1 MNLQGQGSNGAAR
14 TAPPSFAQQ
23 RLWLLDRLYPDEAI
37 YNEPQAFRLRGPLDR
52 DALRRALNE
61 IVCRHEALRT
71 RFAVDDARLVQV
83 IAPALDVPL
92 DVEDLRTLAETERDA
107 EARRIAQAERRARFD
122 LAQGPLLRVR
132 LLCLREGEHWLLL
145 TMHHIATDG
154 WSVGVLW
161 RELAVLYAAFHAG
174 QPSPLPALAAQYA
187 DYAVRQREGLKGEAL
202 ERALAY
208 WKRTLAGMH
217 TLELPTDRPRP
228 ATASHRGDVV
238 GFEIDADLTRRL
250 KELARRE
257 RATLF
262 MTLLAAF
269 QVLLHRYS
277 GQEDVAVGVPVA
289 GRSAP
294 EVEPLIGFF
303 VNMLVMRGDL
313 SGQPGFDALL
323 GRVRQQALDAYEH
336 QELPFERIVMELAPA
351 RATTRN
357 PLFQVSFA
365 LHNAGQVTFRL
376 PGLAVEEID
385 DLGGDDVKFDLS
397 LTLTEASDVLRGSF
411 QFAAALFDSTTV
423 ERMALHFRTL
433 LSSIV
438 ADPRQRIGRLALH
451 GAEERERCLAE
462 GMRMPSPYPGTTR
475 LERLFEAQAALRPDA
490 VAVVGASESLTYRDL
505 DLRANRLARELDA
518 SGSGAPRRVGVC
530 LERGPDL
537 VVALLATLKAGAAYV
552 PLDPDLPAER
562 LSAML
567 ADASVALVLTDE
579 RLSARLPAGA
589 HRVVCIDR
597 DALRIAQRPGGAVGA
612 GDAADDL
619 ACVMYTSGSSGRPKG
634 VLIAHRAVS
643 RLVCGSDYVRLG
655 ADDVVAHLS
664 NPAFDA
670 TTFEVWGA
678 LLNGAA
684 LVPIDKATV
693 LAPRALATAL
703 RANGVTTL
711 FLTTALFN
719 AVAREVPDAFAGC
732 RQVLFG
738 GEAVEPRWVR
748 DVLRAGP
755 PARLLHVY
763 GPTEATTFATWHQV
777 RAEDADRS
785 TIPIGR
791 PIANTEVLILDAER
805 EPVPV
810 GVPGE
815 IHIGGP
821 GLARGYLGLPE
832 LTAERFVPHPFDA
845 DPAARLYRTGD
856 RARHRA
862 DGAIEFLGRV
872 DRQVKIRGHRIE
884 LAEIE
889 GALSR
894 LPFVREAVVH
904 VRGGTSDTRRIVA
917 WVVPTDAD
925 GPPPSTLRKDLRR
938 SLPDYMLPA
947 ATVWLPALPLNANG
961 KVDPLALPEPGDTAR
976 PAAGVAVPPR
986 DMFEGVLVRIWEDLL
1001 GITGIGV
1008 FDHFF
1013 EIGGHSLLAARL
1025 VDTIELETG
1034 LSVPLTAL
1042 FADDTIDGLARA
1054 LRDGAP
1060 DANAPIV
1067 AINAQGTR
1075 PPFVFL
1081 HGDFQAGGFY
1091 SRALARSL
1099 GPDQPTLIVHP
1110 HGLVGD
1116 TIPETIEAMAADRL
1130 RALQAIRPAG
1140 PYVIGG
1146 HCNGALVA
1154 FEMARQLI
1162 SRGESVPAVVLIEA
1176 RAPSLVGLPPDA
1188 AGTYVKLDAA
1198 GRPQVLA
1205 PHDRVS
1211 EAELHYARAIDRYE
1225 AGRFD
1230 GHVVVVQAQEGRD
1243 PAPDAGWSRHARTWE
1258 GHVVPG
1264 GHVTLI
1270 TRHLADL
1277 TRTVRD
1283 AVTRSLELP
1292 SDGSAAEAG
1301 QSPDEP
1307 AANARATQRADRG
1320 G

>member
-1 MNLQGQGSNGAAR
+1 M
-14 TAPPSFAQQ
+14 
-23 RLWLLDRLYPDEAI
+23 
-37 YNEPQAFRLRGPLDR
+37 
-52 DALRRALNE
+52 
-61 IVCRHEALRT
+61 
-71 RFAVDDARLVQV
+71 
-83 IAPALDVPL
+83 
-92 DVEDLRTLAETERDA
+92 
-107 EARRIAQAERRARFD
+107 
-122 LAQGPLLRVR
+122 
-132 LLCLREGEHWLLL
+132 
-145 TMHHIATDG
+145 
-154 WSVGVLW
+154 
-161 RELAVLYAAFHAG
+161 
-174 QPSPLPALAAQYA
+174 
-187 DYAVRQREGLKGEAL
+187 
-202 ERALAY
+202 
-208 WKRTLAGMH
+208 
-217 TLELPTDRPRP
+217 
-228 ATASHRGDVV
+228 
-238 GFEIDADLTRRL
+238 
-250 KELARRE
+250 
-257 RATLF
+257 
-262 MTLLAAF
+262 
-269 QVLLHRYS
+269 
-277 GQEDVAVGVPVA
+277 
-289 GRSAP
+289 
-294 EVEPLIGFF
+294 
-303 VNMLVMRGDL
+303 
-313 SGQPGFDALL
+313 
-323 GRVRQQALDAYEH
+323 
-336 QELPFERIVMELAPA
+336 
-351 RATTRN
+351 
-357 PLFQVSFA
+357 
-365 LHNAGQVTFRL
+365 
-376 PGLAVEEID
+376 
-385 DLGGDDVKFDLS
+385 
-397 LTLTEASDVLRGSF
+397 
-411 QFAAALFDSTTV
+411 
-423 ERMALHFRTL
+423 
-433 LSSIV
+433 
-438 ADPRQRIGRLALH
+438 
-451 GAEERERCLAE
+451 
-462 GMRMPSPYPGTTR
+462 
-475 LERLFEAQAALRPDA
+475 
-490 VAVVGASESLTYRDL
+490 
-505 DLRANRLARELDA
+505 
-518 SGSGAPRRVGVC
+518 
-530 LERGPDL
+530 
-537 VVALLATLKAGAAYV
+537 
-552 PLDPDLPAER
+552 
-562 LSAML
+562 
-567 ADASVALVLTDE
+567 
-579 RLSARLPAGA
+579 
-589 HRVVCIDR
+589 
-597 DALRIAQRPGGAVGA
+597 
-612 GDAADDL
+612 
-619 ACVMYTSGSSGRPKG
+619 
-634 VLIAHRAVS
+634 LIAHRAVS

-719 AVAREVPDAFAGC
+719 AVAREVPDAFSGC

-748 DVLRAGP
+748 DVLNAGP
-755 PARLLHVY
+755 PGRLLHVY

-832 LTAERFVPHPFDA
+832 LTAERFVPHPFDV

-889 GALSR
+889 AALAR
-894 LPFVREAVVH
+894 LPYVREAVVL
-904 VRGGTSDTRRIVA
+904 VRGATSDTRRIVA

-925 GPPPSTLRKDLRR
+925 GPPPANLRKDLRR

-1025 VDTIELETG
+1025 VDTIERETG
-1034 LSVPLTAL
+1034 LAVPLTAL

-1091 SRALARSL
+1091 SRALARAL

-1116 TIPETIEAMAADRL
+1116 AIPESIEAMAADRL
-1130 RALQAIRPAG
+1130 RALQAIRPVG

-1176 RAPSLVGLPPDA
+1176 RAGARRPLARRRRCVRQVRRRGPPRGARATRPGLGSGAPLCARDRPLRGRALRRPPGDRPGAGIARSRSGRRLVALRA
-1188 AGTYVKLDAA
+1188 VL
-1198 GRPQVLA
+1198 GRP
-1205 PHDRVS
+1205 HR
-1211 EAELHYARAIDRYE
+1211 ARRA
-1225 AGRFD
+1225 
-1230 GHVVVVQAQEGRD
+1230 RD
-1243 PAPDAGWSRHARTWE
+1243 AHHATPRRSDAHGPRRRHAR
-1258 GHVVPG
+1258 
-1264 GHVTLI
+1264 
-1270 TRHLADL
+1270 
-1277 TRTVRD
+1277 
-1283 AVTRSLELP
+1283 
-1292 SDGSAAEAG
+1292 AG
-1301 QSPDEP
+1301 LRPTDPAQRRGNADEP
-1307 AANARATQRADRG
+1307 AANAQAAQRAGRG

>member
-1 MNLQGQGSNGAAR
+1 MSASVAT
-14 TAPPSFAQQ
+14 TAPLSSAQQ
-23 RLWLLDRLYPDEAI
+23 RLWLLERLFPRESTYI
-37 YNEPQAFRLRGPLDR
+37 EPQTMRLSGRLDVE
-52 DALRRALNE
+52 ALRRALNE
-61 IVCRHEALRT
+61 VVRRHGALRT
-71 RFAVDDARLVQV
+71 RFPVEDARPVQV
-83 IAPALDVPL
+83 IEPELVLPL
-92 DVEDLRTLAETERDA
+92 DVEDLSGLPGPQRERA
-107 EARRIAQAERRARFD
+107 ARERARPEA
-122 LAQGPLLRVR
+122 LAPFALARGPLVRAR
-132 LLCLREGEHWLLL
+132 LLRLGEDEHWLLL
-145 TMHHIATDG
+145 AMHHIVTDG
-154 WSVGVLW
+154 WSMTVLW
-161 RELAVLYAAFHAG
+161 RELAVLYGAFRAG
-174 QPSPLPALAAQYA
+174 RPSPLPELPLQYA
-187 DYAVRQREGLKGEAL
+187 DYAVRQREELGRETLAAAL
-202 ERALAY
+202 DYWKQALAG
-208 WKRTLAGMH
+208 LSP
-217 TLELPTDRPRP
+217 LDLPTDRSRP
-228 ATASHRGDVV
+228 ALASHEGGIVR
-238 GFEIDADLTRRL
+238 FEVDAGLAQAL
-250 KELARRE
+250 KALARRE
-257 RATLF
+257 RATTF
-262 MTLLAAF
+262 MVLLAAF
-269 QVLLHRYS
+269 KVLLHRYT
-277 GQEDVAVGVPVA
+277 GQEDIAVGVPIA
-289 GRSAP
+289 GRSRP
-294 EVEPLIGFF
+294 DLEPLIGFF
-303 VNMLVMRGDL
+303 VNMLVMRADL
-313 SGQPGFDALL
+313 GGRPGFDALL
-323 GRVRQQALDAYEH
+323 RRVRQRALADYEH
-336 QELPFERIVMELAPA
+336 QALPFETIVTVLSPVRE
-351 RATTRN
+351 TTRH
-357 PLFQVSFA
+357 PLFGVSFA
-365 LHNAGQVTFRL
+365 FHGAEPPALDL
-376 PGLAVEEID
+376 PGIAVASVED
-385 DLGGDDVKFDLS
+385 AFGSVGAKFDLS
-397 LTLTEASDVLRGSF
+397 LTLTETAGALRGSF
-411 QFAAALFDSTTV
+411 EYAAALFDAPTV
-423 ERMALHFRTL
+423 ERMALQFRAL
-433 LSSIV
+433 LASIV
-438 ADPRQRIGRLALH
+438 ASPDRPIGRLALQSP
-451 GAEERERCLAE
+451 EERARALGA
-462 GMRMPSPYPGTTR
+462 GTGARTPLPDAR
-475 LERLFEAQAALRPDA
+475 IEQLFARQAAARPDA
-490 VAVVGASESLTYRDL
+490 VAVADEAGPLSYREVDA
-505 DLRANRLARELDA
+505 RANRLARALLA
-518 SGSGAPRRVGVC
+518 TGSGSPCRVAIC

-537 VVALLATLKAGAAYV
+537 VVGLLAILKSGAAYL
-552 PLDPDLPAER
+552 PLDPELPAER
-562 LSAML
+562 LHAML
-567 ADASVALVLTDE
+567 ADASVE
-579 RLSARLPAGA
+579 RLLTSERLLSRLPADGLE
-589 HRVVCIDR
+589 VLCVDR
-597 DALRIAQRPGGAVGA
+597 DRARIAGHADAPVEPGEG
-612 GDAADDL
+612 ADDV
-619 ACVMYTSGSSGRPKG
+619 AYVMYTSGSTGRPKG
-634 VLIAHRAVS
+634 VLVPHRAVV
-643 RLVCGSDYVRLG
+643 RLVCDTDYVRLG
-655 ADDVVAHLS
+655 ADDVVAQVS

-670 TTFEVWGA
+670 TTFEIWGA

-684 LVPIDKATV
+684 LVPIDKATA
-693 LAPRALATAL
+693 LAPRALAAAL

-719 AVAREVPDAFAGC
+719 AVAREVPDAFARC

-763 GPTEATTFATWHQV
+763 GPTEATTFATWHEV

-791 PIANTEVLILDAER
+791 PIANTEVLVLDAER

-862 DGAIEFLGRV
+862 DGAIEFLGRA

-894 LPFVREAVVH
+894 LPYVREAVVH
-904 VRGGTSDTRRIVA
+904 VRGATSDTRRIVA

-1025 VDTIELETG
+1025 VDTIERETG
-1034 LSVPLTAL
+1034 LAVPLTAL

-1054 LRDGAP
+1054 LREGAP
-1060 DANAPIV
+1060 DASAPIV
-1067 AINAQGTR
+1067 AVNLQGTR

-1091 SRALARSL
+1091 SRALAHAL

-1116 TIPETIEAMAADRL
+1116 AIPETIEAMAADRL

-1188 AGTYVKLDAA
+1188 TGTYVKLDAA